1 MKAGITR
8 TATPVREV
16 ILEDV
21 SIYFTA
27 PLVYLIYKMNT
38 ISEHYRNSCVNGVCQ
53 FIINTQNIRWHIRIH
68 HED

>member
-1 MKAGITR
+1 MKAGITG

-27 PLVYLIYKMNT
+27 PLVYLIYKMKT
-38 ISEHYRNSCVNGVCQ
+38 ISEHYRNSCVNQ
-53 FIINTQNIRWHIRIH
+53 
-68 HED
+68 